1 MQIKK
6 PEKGELFPKREREK
20 EKERKDTNE
29 KVRKEMSI
37 VKNDGCV
44 FFRLNDYSASA
55 YLTIRGNNKWVN
67 KQKQSKIRIIIRCSF
82 ITRP

>member
-44 FFRLNDYSASA
+44 FFFVST
-55 YLTIRGNNKWVN
+55 TIVPVP
-67 KQKQSKIRIIIRCSF
+67 
-82 ITRP
+82 T